1 MDKKTFLFSKN
12 DFLYCGLS
20 RDEYSRI
27 EPLIMERNMEMIHT
41 VSRMVTLL
49 GFVFLLIDAV
59 TRGSDRLPYLVLAGG
74 GVLFSL
80 LRRFVAGRKDG
91 FALVYCYG
99 LIITVFLYGIVLGV
113 QPAKAD
119 DPSTSIVVFLALMP
133 LILNDR
139 PVRMMSVSALF
150 TLVYLSMS
158 YRMKTPSAF
167 QTDLFNVLTFSILGY
182 FLYISISNRNVKEIW
197 YGIQAAESERLKEE
211 KRVAEKANE
220 AKSNFLANMSH
231 EIRTPM
237 NAIIG
242 MDEMIL
248 RETRDQKIT
257 RYAMDIKS
265 AGNTLLSIINDI
277 LDLSKIESGK
287 MELMETDYDLS
298 SVLNDVYNMT
308 MPKARDKGL
317 SYKLTVDPS
326 APSTLRGDEI
336 RVRQVMLNLINNAV
350 KYTQQGG
357 VSVDVS
363 FNRAEGKLYASV
375 KDTGIG
381 IREADMIKLYD
392 SFQRLD
398 ETKNRNI
405 EGTGLGLNIT
415 KRLVELMD
423 GEIHVESVY
432 GKGSVFVAEMVQEV
446 IDDAPIGN
454 FTESLALA
462 QQQREEYHPALVAP
476 KAKLLIVDDNEM
488 NLDVITELLADTKVN
503 VTTALSGAECLDK
516 LREGKYDLVLL
527 DQMMP
532 GLSGTET
539 LRLMRRGRLAD
550 STPVIALTADAIVGA
565 KESYLR
571 EGFTDYLSKPIKYEE
586 LEAALKKHLPPA
598 LQTTAEEIEREKA
611 EMPVVLVVS
620 EDADKLREAK
630 DALGERYRCVLV
642 RGEAQAEKYLATRDA
657 AFILRDAAREN
668 KAGAAT

>member
-12 DFLYCGLS
+12 VYLYCGLS
-20 RDEYSRI
+20 RDEYDRI
-27 EPLIMERNMEMIHT
+27 ALLILGRNLEMT
-41 VSRMVTLL
+41 GMLSSMVALL
-49 GFVFLLIDAV
+49 GIFFLAIDAV
-59 TRGSDRLPYLVLAGG
+59 TGRQDQVPYLVLMVGG
-74 GVLFSL
+74 IL
-80 LRRFVAGRKDG
+80 LKLIPKSAVQKNTA
-91 FALVYCYG
+91 FALAYCYA
-99 LIITVFLYGIVLGV
+99 LIITVFIYGIVLGI

-133 LILNDR
+133 LILNDK
-139 PVRMMSVSALF
+139 PVRMGAVVASF
-150 TLVYLSMS
+150 TTLYLILS
-158 YRMKTPSAF
+158 RNVKTTAAF
-167 QTDLFNVLTFSILGY
+167 QTDIFNVLTFSILGY

-287 MELMETDYDLS
+287 MELMEADYDLS

-308 MPKARDKGL
+308 MPKAWDKGL

-503 VTTALSGAECLDK
+503 VTTALSGVECLDK

-571 EGFTDYLSKPIKYEE
+571 KGFTDYLSKPIKYEE

-620 EDADKLREAK
+620 EDKDKLREAK

-642 RGEAQAEKYLATRDA
+642 RGEEQAEKYLATHDA
-657 AFILRDAAREN
+657 AFILRDAARDSE
-668 KAGAAT
+668 AGAAP